1 MPIKFRTSTPA
12 GPQSDAP
19 VPRLP
24 ICDPL
29 LDSYGDFD
37 PMNLVNPYAFS
48 GTGSTDPD
56 AQAYFDE
63 IANVGSTI
71 DATARAA
78 INDFVVGCKADSIWS
93 LLLDIGPLCGDDLT
107 AALVKLK
114 KLSSSWSYGNSGF
127 AGGAYAQS
135 TGLTGDGTHHLTT
148 GVAGTDL
155 TNNSTGLGVYCRSS
169 ANGTSNVHGARSVA
183 NAATERV
190 VLFAASDD
198 NIPYVDLYDS
208 ANELGGSSI
217 SGPVGFILGTRPS
230 SSELSLY
237 RNESLVGTTSSV
249 GGSLPSDE
257 LWFFDRNA
265 GGSGAGASSLSHAFL
280 CITLGM
286 DATQAAAFNT
296 RVQALQTALGRNV

>member
-1 MPIKFRTSTPA
+1 MGSTQQVML
-12 GPQSDAP
+12 GFN
-19 VPRLP
+19 
-24 ICDPL
+24 I
-29 LDSYGDFD
+29 G
-37 PMNLVNPYAFS
+37 S
-48 GTGSTDPD
+48 GTDPD
-56 AQAYFDE
+56 ALDFFDR
-63 IANVGSTI
+63 ISDVGDGDLDSTGQSGI
-71 DATARAA
+71 D
-78 INDFVVGCKADSIWS
+78 DYCKGCKSDAIWTPQ
-93 LLLDIGPLCGDDLT
+93 LDIGPLVGPSLACG
-107 AALVKLK
+107 LVKLK

-190 VLFAASDD
+190 ILFAASDD
-198 NIPYVDLYDS
+198 NLPYIDLYDS

-249 GGSLPSDE
+249 GGILPSDE
-257 LWFFDRNA
+257 LWFFDRNS

-286 DATQAAAFNT
+286 DATQAAAFNS